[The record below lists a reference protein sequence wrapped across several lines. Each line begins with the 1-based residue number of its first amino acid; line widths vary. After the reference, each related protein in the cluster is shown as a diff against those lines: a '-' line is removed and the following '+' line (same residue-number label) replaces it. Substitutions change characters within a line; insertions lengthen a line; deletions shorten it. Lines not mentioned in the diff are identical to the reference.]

1 MQKHNI
7 ITLLQYSYRL
17 ILLSLIVS
25 CSTYKSNWSCKNPTG
40 LGCTSVFHADELARK
55 HIVINS
61 STEKKKVL
69 IKEHYADFKKYKT
82 KLVEID

>member
-1 MQKHNI
+1 MLKRNA
-7 ITLLQYSYRL
+7 ITILQYSSRVM
-17 ILLSLIVS
+17 LLTIVVS

-55 HIVINS
+55 HIVLNS
-61 STEKKKVL
+61 NTEKKKVL
-69 IKEHYADFKKYKT
+69 IKEHYSDFKKYKT

>member
-55 HIVINS
+55 HIVLNS
-61 STEKKKVL
+61 NTEKKKVL
-69 IKEHYADFKKYKT
+69 IKEHYSDFKKYKT

>member
-7 ITLLQYSYRL
+7 ITLLQYSCGL
-17 ILLSLIVS
+17 IVLTLAVS

-55 HIVINS
+55 HIVLNS
-61 STEKKKVL
+61 NTGKKKVL
-69 IKEHYADFKKYKT
+69 IREHYSDFKKYKT